1 MENSQNAPRVS
12 LVRCAE
18 YRPEAL
24 DEAIAQAAE
33 FAFFPDISGKR
44 ILVKPNLL
52 KAATVDKAVTTN
64 PEFLSA
70 VLRFLWKRG
79 AKRIVVGDSPGFQ
92 SGISAAK
99 ASGVYAATI
108 AGGAEWEDFVPGKP
122 RSAPE
127 AKLVKNFTLASAL
140 DACDFVVNL
149 PKLKTHRLMNY
160 TGAIKNLFG
169 LIPGLGKSGMHLRF
183 ADKGKFGTMLV
194 DLGLSIPNC
203 FSFMDGIV
211 AMEGEGPGD
220 GDPFQLGLVLASGD
234 AAALDW
240 IAARCIGYDP
250 LRIPYLLDALRRRGG
265 NPAAPDIDVGPGR
278 VAELAA
284 KDFKLLPYE
293 GPVSAAISAM
303 PAFARPFI
311 KRVIADRPIFH
322 PALCIGCSACVK
334 ICPAAALELDKNRQ
348 GQHQIRIDDAA
359 CITCFCCH
367 EICPAH
373 AISIGRILS
382 RKPGEKK
389 RL

>member
-1 MENSQNAPRVS
+1 MDKSTAAPRVS
-12 LVRCAE
+12 LVSCAE
-18 YRPEAL
+18 YSPTAL
-24 DEAIAQAAE
+24 DEAIAQVAE
-33 FAFFPDISGKR
+33 FARFPDISGKR

-92 SGISAAK
+92 SGIAAAK
-99 ASGVYAATI
+99 TSGIYGAAI
-108 AGGAEWEDFVPGKP
+108 AGGAEWADFAPGKP
-122 RSAPE
+122 RSAPQ
-127 AKLVKNFTLASAL
+127 AKLVKSFTLASVL
-140 DACDFVVNL
+140 DECDFIVNL
-149 PKLKTHRLMNY
+149 PKLKTHRLMTY

-203 FSFMDGIV
+203 FSFMDGII

-220 GDPFQLGLVLASGD
+220 GDPFKLGLVLASSD
-234 AAALDW
+234 APALDW
-240 IAARCIGYDP
+240 TAARCIGYDP
-250 LRIPYLLDALRRRGG
+250 LRISYLVDALRRTGG
-265 NPAAPDIDVGPGR
+265 NPVAPDIDVGPGN
-278 VAELAA
+278 VADLAA
-284 KDFKLLPYE
+284 KGFKLLPYE
-293 GPVSAAISAM
+293 GPVSTAISAM

-311 KRVIADRPIFH
+311 KRILADRPIFH
-322 PALCIGCSACVK
+322 PDLCIGCSACVK

-373 AISIGRILS
+373 AISIGRVLS
-382 RKPGEKK
+382 RKPWEKK
-389 RL
+389 HL

>member
-1 MENSQNAPRVS
+1 MGKSTNSPRVS
-12 LVRCAE
+12 LVLCAE
-18 YRPEAL
+18 YSPASL

-33 FAFFPDISGKR
+33 FALFPDISGKR

-52 KAATVDKAVTTN
+52 KAARVDKAVTTN

-79 AKRIVVGDSPGFQ
+79 AKRIVVGDSPAYQ
-92 SGISAAK
+92 SGVSAAK
-99 ASGVYAATI
+99 TAGLYGAAIAS
-108 AGGAEWEDFVPGKP
+108 GAEWTDFAPGKP
-122 RSAPE
+122 RSVPE
-127 AKLVKNFTLASAL
+127 AKLVKSFTLASAL
-140 DACDFVVNL
+140 DECDFVVNL

-169 LIPGLGKSGMHLRF
+169 LIPDLGKSGMHLRF
-183 ADKGKFGTMLV
+183 ADKDKFGTMLV

-203 FSFMDGIV
+203 FNFMDGIV

-240 IAARCIGYDP
+240 TAALCIGYDP
-250 LRIPYLLDALRRRGG
+250 LRIPYLVDALRRRGR
-265 NPAAPDIDVGPGR
+265 NPAAPDIDIGPGR
-278 VAELAA
+278 VADVAA
-284 KDFKLLPYE
+284 QGFKLLPYE
-293 GPVSAAISAM
+293 GPASTAIAAM

-311 KRVIADRPIFH
+311 KRIIADRPIFH

-334 ICPAAALELDKNRQ
+334 ICPAAALELSRNRQ

-373 AISIGRILS
+373 AISIGKVLS
-382 RKPGEKK
+382 RKSREKK

>member
-1 MENSQNAPRVS
+1 MDKSTAAPRVS
-12 LVRCAE
+12 LVSCAE
-18 YRPEAL
+18 YSPTAL
-24 DEAIAQAAE
+24 DEAIAQVAE
-33 FAFFPDISGKR
+33 FARFPDISGKR

-92 SGISAAK
+92 SGIAAAK
-99 ASGVYAATI
+99 TSGIYGAAI
-108 AGGAEWEDFVPGKP
+108 AGGAEWADFAPGKP
-122 RSAPE
+122 RSAPL
-127 AKLVKNFTLASAL
+127 AKLVKSFTLASVL
-140 DACDFVVNL
+140 DECDFIVNL
-149 PKLKTHRLMNY
+149 PKLKTHRLMTY

-203 FSFMDGIV
+203 FSFMDGII

-220 GDPFQLGLVLASGD
+220 GDPFKLGLVLASSD
-234 AAALDW
+234 APALDW
-240 IAARCIGYDP
+240 TAARCIGYDP
-250 LRIPYLLDALRRRGG
+250 LRIPYLVDALRRTGG
-265 NPAAPDIDVGPGR
+265 NPVAPDIDVGPGN
-278 VAELAA
+278 VADLAA
-284 KDFKLLPYE
+284 KGFKLLPYE
-293 GPVSAAISAM
+293 GPVSTAISAM

-311 KRVIADRPIFH
+311 KRILADRPIFH
-322 PALCIGCSACVK
+322 PDLCIGCSACVK

-373 AISIGRILS
+373 AISIGRVLS
-382 RKPGEKK
+382 RKPWEKK
-389 RL
+389 HL